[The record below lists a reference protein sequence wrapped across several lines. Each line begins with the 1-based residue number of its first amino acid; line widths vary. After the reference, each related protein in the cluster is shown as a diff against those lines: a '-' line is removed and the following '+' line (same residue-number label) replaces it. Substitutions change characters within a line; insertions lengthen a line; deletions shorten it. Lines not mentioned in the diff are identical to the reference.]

1 MMKINKE
8 IQFRLFY
15 YFIKR
20 NGYIQEF
27 NCAEHKIKRSC
38 HQSLK
43 KYLHRCSFEDY
54 YYYVNAWGNQHNP
67 CGRQLWHD
75 IVLRYKKI
83 PKKNYNIY
91 QIKLKENG

>member
-1 MMKINKE
+1 MKINKE
-8 IQFRLFY
+8 IQFKLFY

-27 NCAEHKIKRSC
+27 NRAENNIQRNC

-43 KYLHRCSFEDY
+43 KYLHRHSFEDY
-54 YYYVNAWGNQHNP
+54 YYYVNAWGHWHGNFF
-67 CGRQLWHD
+67 GRKLWHD